1 MKIAVGS
8 DMDTDLTTFVVKV
21 LQEKGYA
28 VGLFGALVPGEP
40 SDWPA
45 VGATLGTAVAKGDF
59 DQGILFCWTG
69 TGVSIAANKVKG
81 IRAALCTDAETASGA
96 RKWND
101 ANVLCMS
108 LRLVSAPVATEILEA
123 WLATEPSERSDDQ
136 ACLRYL
142 DSMEGW

>member
-8 DMDTDLTTFVVKV
+8 DMNTDLTAFVVKV
-21 LQEKGYA
+21 LQEKGYV
-28 VGLFGALVPGEP
+28 VGLFGALAPGEG

-59 DQGILFCWTG
+59 DQGVLFCWTG

-108 LRLVSAPVATEILEA
+108 LRLVSAQVATEILEA
-123 WLATEPSERSDDQ
+123 WLATEPSEGSDDQ

-142 DSMEGW
+142 DFLEGW

>member
-8 DMDTDLTTFVVKV
+8 DMNTDLTAFVVKV
-21 LQEKGYA
+21 LQEKGYV
-28 VGLFGALVPGEP
+28 VGLFGALAPGEG

-59 DQGILFCWTG
+59 DQGVLFCWTG

-81 IRAALCTDAETASGA
+81 IRAALCTDA
-96 RKWND
+96 
-101 ANVLCMS
+101 NVLCMS
-108 LRLVSAPVATEILEA
+108 LRLVSAQVATEILEA
-123 WLATEPSERSDDQ
+123 WLATEPSEGSDDQ

-142 DSMEGW
+142 DFLEGW

>member
-8 DMDTDLTTFVVKV
+8 DMNTSLTTFVVHA
-21 LQEKGYA
+21 LQQKGHT
-28 VGLFGALVPGEP
+28 VSLFGALAKGE
-40 SDWPA
+40 DTNWPA
-45 VGATLGTAVAKGDF
+45 VGITLGKAVAKGEF

-81 IRAALCTDAETASGA
+81 IRAALCTDAETARGA

-108 LRLVSAPVATEILEA
+108 LRLVSEQIATEILDA
-123 WLATEPSERSDDQ
+123 WLLASPSEDFEDQ

-142 DSMEGW
+142 STMDLS

>member
-8 DMDTDLTTFVVKV
+8 DMNTDLTAFVVKV
-21 LQEKGYA
+21 LQEKGYV
-28 VGLFGALVPGEP
+28 VGLFGALAPGEG

-59 DQGILFCWTG
+59 DQGVLFCWTG

-81 IRAALCTDAETASGA
+81 IRAALCTDA
-96 RKWND
+96 
-101 ANVLCMS
+101 NVLCMS
-108 LRLVSAPVATEILEA
+108 LRWVSAQVATEILEA
-123 WLATEPSERSDDQ
+123 WLATEPSEGSDDQ

-142 DSMEGW
+142 DSLEGW

>member
-108 LRLVSAPVATEILEA
+108 LRLVSAPVATEIIEA

>member
-8 DMDTDLTTFVVKV
+8 DMNTDLTAFVVKV
-21 LQEKGYA
+21 LQEKGYV

-108 LRLVSAPVATEILEA
+108 LRLVSAQVATEILEA

-142 DSMEGW
+142 DSLEGW

>member
-8 DMDTDLTTFVVKV
+8 DMIADLTTFVVKT
-21 LQEKGYA
+21 LEEKGHT
-28 VGLFGALVPGEP
+28 VGLFGALAPDEP

-45 VGATLGTAVAKGDF
+45 VGVSLGEAVAKGDF
-59 DQGILFCWTG
+59 DQGVLFCWTG

-81 IRAALCTDAETASGA
+81 IRAALCTDAETARGA

-108 LRLVSAPVATEILEA
+108 LRLVSAQVASEMLEA
-123 WLATEPSERSDDQ
+123 WLDTPPSTSLEDK
-136 ACLRYL
+136 ACLREL
-142 DSMEGW
+142 ASIDRI